1 MTTNALHEPIIA
13 PSILAA
19 DFAHLADEVAEVA
32 SVVSMIHVDVM
43 DGHFVPNITLGVDTV
58 RHLRATTDL
67 RFDCHLMIEDPAT
80 YGPQILAAG
89 GDSVTFHPSTVED
102 PRALIDRL
110 HDQRGEVGIAI
121 RPSERVEEFEP
132 LFDHVDLVLTMTVE
146 PGFGG
151 QAFMPEVLP
160 KIAQVAQWRERHGAR
175 WRLEVDGGIG
185 PATIARTAAAG
196 ADIFVA
202 GTAIFGQPDRA
213 AAAND
218 LLALVRAA
226 KADGVAATEVR

>member
-1 MTTNALHEPIIA
+1 MTTRALHEPIIA

-19 DFAHLADEVAEVA
+19 DCAYLADEVAEIA
-32 SVVSMIHVDVM
+32 PVVPMIHVDVM
-43 DGHFVPNITLGVDTV
+43 DGHFVPNITFGADTV
-58 RHLRATTDL
+58 RYLRATTDL
-67 RFDCHLMIEDPAT
+67 RFDCHLQITDPAT
-80 YGPQILAAG
+80 YGPQMLAAG

-110 HDQRGEVGIAI
+110 HEEGGEVGIAI
-121 RPSERVEEFEP
+121 RPSERAEQYEP
-132 LFDHVDLVLTMTVE
+132 LFEHVDLVLTMTVE

-151 QAFMPEVLP
+151 QSFMPQVLP
-160 KIAQVAQWRERHGAR
+160 KIVQIAEWRERHGAR
-175 WRLEVDGGIG
+175 WRLEVDGGIA

-196 ADIFVA
+196 ADVFVA

-226 KADGVAATEVR
+226 RADGAVPEVR